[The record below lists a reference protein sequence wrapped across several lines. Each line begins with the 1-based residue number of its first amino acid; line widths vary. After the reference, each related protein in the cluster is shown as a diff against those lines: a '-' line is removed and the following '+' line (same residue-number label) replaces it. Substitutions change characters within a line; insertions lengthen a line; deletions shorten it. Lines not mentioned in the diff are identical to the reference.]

1 MSEFPKRWKS
11 APLRTLTSKIG
22 SGATPRGGKQAY
34 KQTGVPLIRS
44 MNVHFDG
51 FHFDGLA
58 YLDKQQA
65 AALKAVTVQAGDV
78 LLNITGASI
87 GRVTQAPQEM
97 HGARVNQHVCIIRPL
112 NGVDPSFVARY
123 LASPLMQ
130 DFVAGENYGVTRQA
144 LTKEMIENITLPL
157 PSPEEQK
164 LIVSK
169 LDNLLGHSKKAREDL
184 SRIPRLGER
193 YKEAILNLA
202 FRGDLTA
209 NWRRADDNIQA
220 EPWSLPPTWTWSRIS
235 DVAEVASNL
244 IQPSYVANLPH
255 IAPNHI
261 ESGIPRLLSFKTVKE
276 DGVTSAKH
284 HFFPGQI
291 IYSKIRPYLR
301 KAVIVDFE
309 GACSADMYP
318 INARCNARYLLW
330 WLLSPEFNHL
340 AMEHQGRTVL
350 PKINQNA
357 LYSMPI
363 PVPPRQEQAEIARRI
378 DTALERVDAIKQEV
392 ERSGELLARL
402 EQVTLTKAFRG
413 ELTAVN
419 IGRTN
424 VVG

>member
-11 APLRTLTSKIG
+11 AQLRNLTSKIG

-34 KQTGVPLIRS
+34 KKTGIPLIRS
-44 MNVHFDG
+44 MNIHFDG
-51 FHFDGLA
+51 FHIDGLA

-97 HGARVNQHVCIIRPL
+97 HGARVNQHVCIIRPV
-112 NGVDPSFVARY
+112 NGVEPAFVARY
-123 LASPLMQ
+123 MASPSMQ
-130 DFVAGENYGVTRQA
+130 DFIAGENYGVTRQA
-144 LTKEMIENITLPL
+144 LTKEMIENITVPL
-157 PSPEEQK
+157 PAPEEQK

-169 LDNLLGHSKKAREDL
+169 LDGLLEHSKGAREDL
-184 SRIPRLGER
+184 FCIPRLVER
-193 YKEAILNLA
+193 YKEAILQLA

-209 NWRRADDNIQA
+209 NWRHCNEKTDA
-220 EPWSLPPTWTWSRIS
+220 EPWPLPPTWTWGRIS

-244 IQPSYVANLPH
+244 IQPSNVANLPH

-261 ESGIPRLLSFKTVKE
+261 ESGIPRLLAYKTVRE

-284 HFFPGQI
+284 RFFPGQI

-309 GACSADMYP
+309 GVCSADMYP
-318 INARCNARYLLW
+318 INARCDARYLLW

-357 LYSMPI
+357 LYSILI
-363 PVPPRQEQAEIARRI
+363 PVPPRKEQAEIARRV
-378 DTALERVDAIKQEV
+378 DMAFKRVDAIKQEV
-392 ERSGELLARL
+392 ERTAELLDRL
-402 EQVTLTKAFRG
+402 DQVTLTKAFRG
-413 ELTAVN
+413 ELVSSIAGN
-419 IGRTN
+419 P
-424 VVG
+424 